1 MTERA
6 YRIALAAQI
15 SGVKEPLIRQWE
27 RRYGVLKP
35 SRTAGGYRTYSDA
48 DIEVLKRLKALTA
61 QGVSIA
67 QAVQQLPTIRR
78 DVKATADAPP
88 KAATMD
94 QLAKWTEE
102 VFDAAAR
109 FDQLRVDLILGE
121 VQASMPPLAFY
132 DEFIGPLLKQVG
144 DHWHAGDISIAE
156 EHLVSQAARQRMVAL
171 LVNAPR
177 RAKKHVVC
185 ACPADEE
192 HELGLLGVALHFR
205 HEGWRVTFLGA
216 RTPAAQLARVVKGS
230 KADLV
235 ALSMIS
241 APKTP
246 KYLEE
251 IASSLPE
258 GVPVVIGG
266 SGART
271 SKPLIKKL
279 GFTVAESVADFL
291 RVLDEEQS

>member
-35 SRTAGGYRTYSDA
+35 SRTAGGYRTYSEA
-48 DIEVLKRLKALTA
+48 DIEVLKRLKALTS

-67 QAVQQLPTIRR
+67 QAVQQLPSIRR
-78 DVKATADAPP
+78 DVKAVADAPP
-88 KAATMD
+88 KVATMD
-94 QLAKWTEE
+94 QLAQWTAE
-102 VFDAAAR
+102 VFEAAAR

-121 VQASMPPLAFY
+121 VQASLPPLEFY
-132 DEFIGPLLKQVG
+132 DDFVGPLLKQVG
-144 DHWHAGDISIAE
+144 DHWHAGDISVAE
-156 EHLVSQAARQRMVAL
+156 EHLVSQAARQRLVAL
-171 LVNAPR
+171 LANAPR

-205 HEGWRVTFLGA
+205 HRGWRVTYLGS
-216 RTPAAQLARVVKGS
+216 RTPATQLARVVKGA

-241 APKTP
+241 ELKTP

-251 IASSLPE
+251 IAAVLPP
-258 GVPVVIGG
+258 GIPVVIGG
-266 SGART
+266 SGARS
-271 SKPLIKKL
+271 SKPLSKKL
-279 GFTVAESVADFL
+279 GFTVADSVADFL

>member
-27 RRYGVLKP
+27 KRYGVLKP
-35 SRTAGGYRTYSDA
+35 TRTAGGYRTYSDA

-67 QAVQQLPTIRR
+67 QAVQQLPDIRR
-78 DVKATADAPP
+78 DVKATAEAPP
-88 KAATMD
+88 KPATMD
-94 QLAKWTEE
+94 QLAKWTAE

-132 DEFIGPLLKQVG
+132 DDFLGPLLKQVG
-144 DHWHAGDISIAE
+144 DHWHAGEISIAE

-205 HEGWRVTFLGA
+205 HAGWRVTYLGA

-235 ALSMIS
+235 ALSLVS
-241 APKTP
+241 ELKTP

-251 IASSLPE
+251 ISAALPE

-266 SGART
+266 SGTRS
-271 SKPLIKKL
+271 SKAVIKKL
-279 GFTVAESVADFL
+279 GFTVAESVADFM
-291 RVLDEEQS
+291 RVRDEEQS